1 MEQFILLLC
10 PLQRGCS
17 QHPAS
22 NCLWLFYTYLSCAHS
37 LHFAELSLCLPLHSW
52 CVRRATILPLGL
64 RVGRFKKLSASCLAL
79 LNSLKAFLPPYS
91 FSSPPVHSKK
101 INFKYTAQT
110 RGGVG
115 DKTSR
120 CSLGSQ
126 QASGPTWN
134 QENGLGKKQQQ
145 NWGLKKHFEIWAA
158 WESEAWNCKI
168 THLACPAVCMESPVS
183 IYDIRGLIKY
193 FVL

>member
-1 MEQFILLLC
+1 MEQLILLLC

-22 NCLWLFYTYLSCAHS
+22 NCPWLFYSYLSCAHS
-37 LHFAELSLCLPLHSW
+37 LHLAELSLCLPLHSW
-52 CVRRATILPLGL
+52 CVKRATILSPALC
-64 RVGRFKKLSASCLAL
+64 VVRFKKLSPSCLVL
-79 LNSLKAFLPPYS
+79 LNSLEAFLLPPPNS

-120 CSLGSQ
+120 CSPGSQ
-126 QASGPTWN
+126 QASGST
-134 QENGLGKKQQQ
+134 
-145 NWGLKKHFEIWAA
+145 
-158 WESEAWNCKI
+158 
-168 THLACPAVCMESPVS
+168 
-183 IYDIRGLIKY
+183 
-193 FVL
+193 